1 MSWHTSE
8 ALAVAAC
15 CAAFLMPVV
24 TVDAQRGEPGGTDP
38 TGLVAE
44 IAQNQRPVLRVCAHP
59 ENLPFSNAQGE
70 GFENRLADLLAEE
83 LHAMLVYTWWS
94 QRRGFIR
101 DTLNKGRCDVI
112 MGVPSDSE
120 LVSTTSPYYRSTFVF
135 VARRSERLRMVSLDD
150 DRLRTLRIGVHSLGG
165 LGRVPPAEA
174 LAQRGIADNVR
185 SYPLFG
191 DYSRPG
197 SMRAPID
204 AVARGEIDV
213 AIVWGPIAGYFARST
228 DVPLD
233 LIALPESQSPQ
244 LPMSAAIAIG
254 VRRGDVVLRNKLD
267 QILARDRARIERLL
281 EAYGVPLAADAID
294 SADAAGDG
302 PELPTQER

>member
-1 MSWHTSE
+1 MHTLSRRSSRVPV
-8 ALAVAAC
+8 VAAS
-15 CAAFLMPVV
+15 CAVLLMRFVAV
-24 TVDAQRGEPGGTDP
+24 EAQE
-38 TGLVAE
+38 
-44 IAQNQRPVLRVCAHP
+44 RPVLRVCAHP

-83 LHAMLVYTWWS
+83 LHTMLVYTWWP
-94 QRRGFIR
+94 QRRGFVR
-101 DTLNKGRCDVI
+101 DTLNQGRCDVI

-120 LVSTTSPYYRSTFVF
+120 LVSTTSPYYRSTYVF
-135 VARRSERLRMVSLDD
+135 VARRSERLGMASLDD
-150 DRLRTLRIGVHSLGG
+150 DRLRKLRIGVHSLGG
-165 LGRVPPAEA
+165 LGRVPPAAA
-174 LAQRGIADNVR
+174 LERRGIVDNVR

-233 LIALPESQSPQ
+233 LTPLPKSQGSK
-244 LPMSAAIAIG
+244 LPMSAAIAVG

-267 QILARDRARIERLL
+267 RILARDRARIERLL
-281 EAYGVPLAADAID
+281 EAYGVPLAADGID
-294 SADAAGDG
+294 SPDAAGDG